1 MLLIACSFA
10 PASDP
15 SGATIKNTEALVD
28 IPVGGAYLVFAG
40 KFGGEVSK
48 NEISGQTE
56 LKVDGCAK
64 GSRIFEYTI
73 HIKKGG
79 KTSKLSNHS
88 NALTSEMLAALKSL
102 SKGDEFEFSNT
113 KAYLPNG
120 KDVVDVHAKKFMVV

>member
-1 MLLIACSFA
+1 MRVVLLH
-10 PASDP
+10 
-15 SGATIKNTEALVD
+15 KLRKEN
-28 IPVGGAYLVFAG
+28 
-40 KFGGEVSK
+40 
-48 NEISGQTE
+48 
-56 LKVDGCAK
+56 
-64 GSRIFEYTI
+64 TI